1 MKQREKGSIGL
12 RRRKNSTIPAAK
24 PGLKSRGGD
33 GDGFQNISKEL
44 QNCGVIPRNTLLH
57 QEQMCPRNQGNSWQH
72 WMCNVAGM
80 SLKIASTMSN
90 GRLCAYEAG
99 VLTVDLLSILNSN
112 QGQPRIP
119 CFQPQWKRH
128 TCVAYWMTSRNAN

>member
-44 QNCGVIPRNTLLH
+44 QNRAVIPRNTLLH
-57 QEQMCPRNQGNSWQH
+57 QEQMCPRNQGNSWH
-72 WMCNVAGM
+72 IPMHNLAAKC
-80 SLKIASTMSN
+80 LKISSTISK
-90 GRLCAYEAG
+90 GRLCAYGAG
-99 VLTVDLLSILNSN
+99 ALVISLALSSML
-112 QGQPRIP
+112 
-119 CFQPQWKRH
+119 
-128 TCVAYWMTSRNAN
+128 